1 VCYRPRNPGRAPGR
15 RTDDK
20 AMSQAADEELLARFQ
35 RLCGSSGSSSAE
47 MSSPRLCGPAVAP
60 AAPAAGRNDAV
71 ALATAG
77 RNEAV
82 AAPAADRKEAERL
95 LQEML
100 EAEKAIATDDGPPCS
115 FPSAP
120 TAAVPEQQSTRPAAI
135 ALRAHAETLWCHI
148 CRLDAHVWCADCSDA
163 PFCAKCW
170 RETHTP
176 AWTDPALRRHRTV
189 PCTANRIEAAL
200 PAPPPNAAV
209 APAPARIVSSASS
222 RLRAKVQQCQ
232 TCPAAAHVFCSDCD
246 DSPFCARCWRDI
258 HKLSSELLR
267 HRTVRVAPRGG
278 AC

>member
-1 VCYRPRNPGRAPGR
+1 MRKHIFKNVSSRAFTLATHSHRGGGAAASPMSPAG
-15 RTDDK
+15 DD
-20 AMSQAADEELLARFQ
+20 ELVARFQ

-47 MSSPRLCGPAVAP
+47 MSSPRPAVALA
-60 AAPAAGRNDAV
+60 AAPAADRNDAV
-71 ALATAG
+71 AAL
-77 RNEAV
+77 
-82 AAPAADRKEAERL
+82 AADRKEAERL

-100 EAEKAIATDDGPPCS
+100 EAEQAIAADSGPPC

-120 TAAVPEQQSTRPAAI
+120 TAALPEQQSTRPAAI

-148 CRLDAHVWCADCSDA
+148 CRLDAHVWCADCSNA

-200 PAPPPNAAV
+200 PAAPPNAAV
-209 APAPARIVSSASS
+209 APAPARIVPSASS
-222 RLRAKVQQCQ
+222 RLRTKVQQCQ

-246 DSPFCARCWRDI
+246 DSPFCAHCWRDI

>member
-1 VCYRPRNPGRAPGR
+1 MRVLVCTRTCPLISLCSIATTARASEMSLS
-15 RTDDK
+15 TDD
-20 AMSQAADEELLARFQ
+20 ELVARLQ
-35 RLCGSSGSSSAE
+35 RLCE
-47 MSSPRLCGPAVAP
+47 P
-60 AAPAAGRNDAV
+60 AV
-71 ALATAG
+71 ALAAAPSAG

-82 AAPAADRKEAERL
+82 AASAADRDEAERL

-100 EAEKAIATDDGPPCS
+100 EAEPATSTDGGPPC

-120 TAAVPEQQSTRPAAI
+120 TAAVPEQQQTRPAVI
-135 ALRAHAETLWCHI
+135 ALRAHAEALWCHI
-148 CRLDAHVWCADCSDA
+148 CRLDAHVWCADCSND

-209 APAPARIVSSASS
+209 APARAPMSRASS
-222 RLRAKVQQCQ
+222 RLRTKAQQCQ
-232 TCPAAAHVFCSDCD
+232 TCRAAAHVFCSDCD
-246 DSPFCARCWRDI
+246 DSPFCAHCWREI

-267 HRTVRVAPRGG
+267 HRTVRAGPRGVG
-278 AC
+278 

>member
-1 VCYRPRNPGRAPGR
+1 
-15 RTDDK
+15 
-20 AMSQAADEELLARFQ
+20 MSQAADDELVARFQ

-60 AAPAAGRNDAV
+60 AAPAAGCNDAV

-82 AAPAADRKEAERL
+82 AGPAADRKEAERL

-100 EAEKAIATDDGPPCS
+100 EAEQAIATDDGPPCS

-120 TAAVPEQQSTRPAAI
+120 TAGVPEQQLTRPAAI

-148 CRLDAHVWCADCSDA
+148 CRLDAHVWCADCSNA